1 MHEQVNVFCN
11 YSHRGPKMDELMK
24 ESDLK
29 RFRYL
34 PPRDRMR
41 IEKQKKADEEAERMK

>member
-1 MHEQVNVFCN
+1 MLIFSQKISNH
-11 YSHRGPKMDELMK
+11 DELQK

-41 IEKQKKADEEAERMK
+41 MEKQKKADEEAERIK